1 MDESIQKHLAEP
13 LTDVGV
19 LLLAADL
26 IESRGLERHGF
37 ESPDGALCI
46 QGAINVACGE
56 EPHSPFGPRQFSAL
70 TLLQSHVNGKWAHIW
85 ILDESVSKS
94 DVVALMRKAAR

>member
-1 MDESIQKHLAEP
+1 MDGSIQKHLEEP

-26 IESRGLERHGF
+26 IEARGLERHRF

-56 EPHSPFGPRQFSAL
+56 EPRSPFRLRQGRAL
-70 TLLQSHVNGKWAHIW
+70 TLLQSHLNEKWAHIW
-85 ILDESVSKS
+85 IQDNSVSKA
-94 DVVALMRKAAR
+94 DVVALMRKAAA

>member
-26 IESRGLERHGF
+26 IEARGLERHRY

-56 EPHSPFGPRQFSAL
+56 EPRSPFGRRQFSAH
-70 TLLQSHVNGKWAHIW
+70 TLLCRHLGRIPHVW
-85 ILDESVSKS
+85 IQDNSVSKA
-94 DVVALMRKAAR
+94 DVVALMRKAAY

>member
-1 MDESIQKHLAEP
+1 MDESIQKHLEEP

-26 IESRGLERHGF
+26 IEARGLERHNY
-37 ESPDGALCI
+37 ESPDGALCV

-56 EPHSPFGPRQFSAL
+56 EPRSPFGHIQARAL
-70 TLLQSHVNGKWAHIW
+70 FLLQSHLNGEMAHIW
-85 ILDESVSKS
+85 IQDNSVSKA

>member
-1 MDESIQKHLAEP
+1 MNESIQKHLAEP

-26 IESRGLERHGF
+26 IEARGLERHNY

-56 EPHSPFGPRQFSAL
+56 ESSGPFRLRQARAL
-70 TLLQSHVNGKWAHIW
+70 ILLQSHLNGKMAHLW
-85 ILDESVSKS
+85 IQDKSVSKS
-94 DVVALMRKAAR
+94 DVVALMRKAAY